1 MTKVLAILC
10 AAIGILVSVFMF
22 PDGAVA
28 VLLAAAC
35 SVVVVLII
43 QNGLEVRGAQETG
56 FLLQVFLV
64 ALLIR
69 ITLATLINV
78 FNWSD
83 FFGGDTFTYD
93 SLGYR
98 LVEIWSGQVSATS
111 DFWSERA
118 VSVSGSG
125 WGMNYFVGFIYYA
138 FGRNQLAVQ
147 FLDAVMGAAT
157 AFLVYLCAQKI
168 FHNRRVSRTAC
179 LIVAFCPSLVIWS
192 SNLLKDGPTIF
203 LLVLVMVNV
212 LYLLEKFSYLN
223 LILLVFSLFGVLSL
237 RFYIFYMVAMAVVG
251 SFIIGTNNSI
261 KSIVGRV
268 AAIVTIGLV
277 LTYFGVI
284 KTASTDFDTFGSLE
298 RLQAS
303 RLDNAVKS
311 NSGFGQDVDVGTAEG
326 AVTFLPIGFS
336 YLMLAP
342 FPWTINN
349 FRQLVTLPEML
360 VWWSSLP
367 LLVTGLW
374 YTIKNKLRSA
384 IAILL
389 FTFML
394 TISYSIFQGNVG
406 TAYRQ
411 RAQIQVFLFIFIS
424 LGWTL
429 MQEKKENQKL
439 LRTAN
444 NRRFK

>member
-1 MTKVLAILC
+1 MTKILTILC
-10 AAIGILVSVFMF
+10 AVIGILVSVFIF

-28 VLLAAAC
+28 VLLAAA
-35 SVVVVLII
+35 SSIITVIII
-43 QNGLEVRGAQETG
+43 QNGQGKYDVDETE
-56 FLLQVFLV
+56 FLIQVFLGG
-64 ALLIR
+64 LLIR
-69 ITLATLINV
+69 IALATLISVLNI
-78 FNWSD
+78 SD
-83 FFGGDTFTYD
+83 FFGGDSFTYD

-98 LVEIWSGQVSATS
+98 LVEIWSGQVSSTS

-118 VSVSGSG
+118 VSITGSG
-125 WGMNYFVGFIYYA
+125 WGMNYFVGIIYYVV
-138 FGRNQLAVQ
+138 GRNQLAVQ
-147 FLDAVMGAAT
+147 FINSVMGAGT

-168 FHNRRVSRTAC
+168 FNNRRVSRTAC
-179 LIVAFCPSLVIWS
+179 LIVAFCPSLIIWS

-203 LLVLVMVNV
+203 LLVLVMVNI

-223 LILLVFSLFGVLSL
+223 LILLIFALFGILSL

-251 SFIIGTNNSI
+251 SFIIGANNSV
-261 KSIVGRV
+261 KSIIGRV
-268 AAIVTIGLV
+268 TVIVSIGLA
-277 LTYFGVI
+277 LTYFGAI
-284 KTASTDFDTFGSLE
+284 KTASTDFDRFGNLE
-298 RLQAS
+298 SLQAS

-311 NSGFGQDVDVGTAEG
+311 NTGFGQDVDVSTTEG
-326 AVTFLPIGFS
+326 AAAFLPIGFT

-342 FPWTINN
+342 FPWSMNN
-349 FRQLVTLPEML
+349 FRQVITLPEML
-360 VWWSSLP
+360 VWWASLP

-394 TISYSIFQGNVG
+394 TISYSVFQGNVG

-411 RAQIQVFLFIFIS
+411 RAQIQVFLFIFIAV
-424 LGWTL
+424 GWTL

-439 LRTAN
+439 LRTAKKQP
-444 NRRFK
+444 FK